1 MNDFGVPA
9 TDADINMTSNPAK
22 AMLDQQMATTG
33 RENNWFFP
41 LLGAAVSIGGSVIA
55 GNKQAA
61 SEKAAA
67 EENNEATERRYEYD
81 VKGWEMDAQS
91 IVANRDFAIQEI
103 QTKAKNEGKV
113 ADFKDATN
121 ALQYQRALQIRNA
134 EQDSLDDQFRK
145 SEDIYNKQLDL
156 NRVSYQTG
164 IEDQQR
170 ELDEIHIE
178 QGFEKEELYLE
189 SLVAEGQLRS
199 IGLSGRTADKGYQ
212 VKGSDFGRQIEQLNE
227 GFASGGKA
235 AVSKFKELSTD
246 RSSAD
251 LAAFASKM
259 LDPGELPMPLAALPT
274 PRAEFLYPRELQ
286 EFDFGPQPVRGVY
299 RSPSAAAGRAWGSSI
314 AGIAG
319 SVGGFTSNLSY
330 KDGSFLYNRN

>member
-1 MNDFGVPA
+1 MMMNDFGVPM

-22 AMLDQQMATTG
+22 AMLQQQMATTG
-33 RENNWFFP
+33 MENQFIGA
-41 LLGAAVSIGGSVIA
+41 LIGAAVSIGGSIIG
-55 GNKQAA
+55 GNKAA
-61 SEKAAA
+61 AAERAQA

-81 VKGWEMDAQS
+81 VEGWEMDAQS
-91 IVANRDFAIQEI
+91 IVANREFAIQEI
-103 QTKAKNEGKV
+103 ATKARNEGKV

-121 ALQYQRALQIRNA
+121 ALNYQRSLQIRNA
-134 EQDSLDDQFRK
+134 EQKSLDDQFRK

-164 IEDQQR
+164 LEDQQR

-189 SLVAEGQLRS
+189 SLLKEGELRS
-199 IGLSGRTADKGYQ
+199 IGLSGRTAQKGSQ
-212 VKGSDFGRQIEQLNE
+212 VVASDFGRQIEQLNE
-227 GFASGGKA
+227 GFASAGRE

-246 RSSAD
+246 KSSAD

-286 EFDFGPQPVRGVY
+286 EFDFGPRPVRGVY
-299 RSPSAAAGRAWGSSI
+299 RSPSAAAGRVWGSTIS
-314 AGIAG
+314 GIAG
-319 SVGGFTSNLSY
+319 TVGTTMTTTSN
-330 KDGSFLYNRN
+330 KEWGKW